1 MFKFIFL
8 CLSVVFFA
16 CSCYGKLLAEE
27 AGLVFP
33 ANNKVEYLA
42 EVTAPSEADG
52 EYGDGFSGDENK
64 DGDGDTGDYAGD
76 VDGDEEGEDSEHG
89 ELDKPQTDS
98 DDLKEEG
105 RNCFLPLYNLS

>member
-1 MFKFIFL
+1 M
-8 CLSVVFFA
+8 
-16 CSCYGKLLAEE
+16 
-27 AGLVFP
+27 FP

-52 EYGDGFSGDENK
+52 EYGDGFSGVENK
-64 DGDGDTGDYAGD
+64 DGDGDTGDYAG
-76 VDGDEEGEDSEHG
+76 EGEDIEHG